1 LLACGCY
8 HFLGA
13 DGYVGTGNL
22 MTGQQTHHRAEAGKA
37 RFASFTSTVLVILL
51 LLLLL
56 LLAEPATTVADLSE
70 PTANIHITAFISG
83 K

>member
-13 DGYVGTGNL
+13 DGDVGTGNL

-51 LLLLL
+51 LLLL
-56 LLAEPATTVADLSE
+56 AEPATTVADLSE